1 MTFRSI
7 RFLLLISVNL
17 VVIIVLGLTAW
28 RSYRNTLHELD
39 ELFDAE
45 LAQITR
51 FIQSM
56 VQNDQFLHDLEH
68 VKVIKIPEVIKE
80 IEAEEELED
89 YEDDSESERH
99 TEGHRYETKIAFQV
113 WTADKKLVMA
123 SENALD
129 TALAKMTEGY
139 QETYI
144 NGFQWIAFAH
154 YDEQTNY
161 WIFAG
166 QREDVRNELSGYLAD
181 DQLYPILLTWVPISI
196 AVFFLVN
203 LTLRPINEFV
213 EQLTRRK
220 ADQLTPIQGKLPRE
234 IEPIRKATNELF
246 ARVNTYI
253 ERENRFI
260 ADASHELRT
269 PLAGLSIHADN
280 LLEADNLE
288 QTQTSAQAIRRVVRR
303 MTHLVNQLLSMARV
317 DRQQQLSL
325 EAKAIAIEPI
335 VTQVI
340 AQLPADCVE
349 RVQWN
354 IAIEK
359 SAKVLGNDT
368 LIYALLRNLIENAVK
383 FSPENGE
390 INVSTTANQDT
401 LELTV
406 RNAGA
411 QLSADDLRRLGERF
425 YRSSTSQQT
434 EGAGL
439 GLSIVQR
446 IVELHQATISYA
458 SPATG
463 GLSVTITFKQ

>member
-17 VVIIVLGLTAW
+17 VVIVVLGLTAW
-28 RSYRNTLHELD
+28 SSYRNTLHELD

-45 LAQITR
+45 LAQTTR

-56 VQNDQFLHDLEH
+56 VQDDQFLHDLDH
-68 VKVIKIPEVIKE
+68 VKVIKIPQVIKA
-80 IEAEEELED
+80 IEAQEELDD

-113 WTADKKLVMA
+113 WTANKQLLMA
-123 SENALD
+123 SENALN
-129 TALAKMTEGY
+129 TPLAEMTEGY
-139 QETYI
+139 QEAYI
-144 NGFQWIAFAH
+144 DGFQWISFAH
-154 YDEQTNY
+154 YDETTDY

-203 LTLRPINEFV
+203 LTLRPISEFV
-213 EQLTRRK
+213 EQLTHRK
-220 ADQLTPIQGKLPRE
+220 ADKLTPIKGKLPRE

-246 ARVNTYI
+246 ARVNTYV

-269 PLAGLSIHADN
+269 PLAGLSIHAEN
-280 LLEADNLE
+280 LLEADDLE
-288 QTQTSAQAIRRVVRR
+288 QTKTSAQAIRRVVRR

-317 DRQQQLSL
+317 DRQQQLST
-325 EAKAIAIEPI
+325 ETKPTAIEPI
-335 VTQVI
+335 ITQVI
-340 AQLPADCVE
+340 AELPADCVE
-349 RVQWN
+349 RVQWQLD
-354 IAIEK
+354 IEK
-359 SAKVLGNDT
+359 NAKILGNDT

-390 INVSTTANQDT
+390 ITLSTKRQKGSVA
-401 LELTV
+401 LTIS
-406 RNAGA
+406 NAGEP
-411 QLSADDLRRLGERF
+411 LSTEDLKRLGERF
-425 YRSSTSQQT
+425 YRSSSSQHV

-446 IVELHQATISYA
+446 IVELHKATISYA
-458 SPATG
+458 SPTTG